1 MPLLC
6 FRYGGKWWE
15 MVGKWWEN
23 GGNFTKTYEAHFLGG
38 GLWNTLESIGVEACI
53 TEHSYVY
60 IDDVMLIT
68 VYL

>member
-6 FRYGGKWWE
+6 FRYGGKWWEMVGNGGKWWE

-38 GLWNTLESIGVEACI
+38 GLWNT
-53 TEHSYVY
+53 
-60 IDDVMLIT
+60 
-68 VYL
+68 